1 MNLVQPDA
9 ETAPLPARDTR
20 ESVLRKGLQL
30 FAEVGFDGVSMRQ
43 VARAVNLS
51 PATLYHH
58 FEHKEDLYIQ
68 VLRYAYADK
77 ADSFSALI
85 SIPSSAEENLRKF
98 IEQFTY
104 FISNDHYFFKLVKR
118 EQLSNHGERLKIL
131 VDILFGEQYEA
142 MIHTVQLIINK
153 DYDPHMAVT
162 SLLGLIL
169 HHYETRQ
176 MRQYFSGY
184 KQEHDQPEVVA
195 EHCFNLFMH
204 GICK

>member
-1 MNLVQPDA
+1 MNLIQPDT
-9 ETAPLPARDTR
+9 ETALGPRDTH
-20 ESVLRKGLQL
+20 ELVLKKGLQL
-30 FAEVGFDGVSMRQ
+30 FSEIGFDGVSMRQ
-43 VARAVNLS
+43 VARAVNVS

-58 FEHKEDLYIQ
+58 FEHKEDLYMQ
-68 VLRYAYADK
+68 VLRYAYGDK

-85 SIPSSAEENLRKF
+85 STPSSAEENLRKF
-98 IEQFTY
+98 IEQFAY

-118 EQLSNHGERLKIL
+118 EQLSSHGERLKVL
-131 VDILFGEQYEA
+131 VDILFGKQYEA
-142 MIHTVQLIINK
+142 MVHTVQLISTN

-184 KQEHDQPEVVA
+184 RQWHDQPEVVA
-195 EHCFNLFMH
+195 KHCFNLFMH
-204 GICK
+204 GVCK